1 MNAALTALENL
12 TMTGLIRH
20 MTLGLAGSLM
30 VTSAFAQNTTQ
41 PKLERRPAVTAA
53 AVASPAPAPML
64 DRATGVGLVPL
75 KGKIGEWG
83 RFEAKYGY
91 AYARGTGSSRRVYLL
106 LTAEPAADVVWRSN
120 NLEALGKWAEAK
132 QTPFVIVV
140 FDDQGLPDMM
150 VETSGDGEYRSQA
163 RSVINGLPSLEVS
176 FDINDGKRLSGRL
189 TGGDGNCDG
198 RYCDQR
204 QNFSFDVT
212 VVQ

>member
-1 MNAALTALENL
+1 
-12 TMTGLIRH
+12 MTGLIRD
-20 MTLGLAGSLM
+20 MTLGVASAALLAPA
-30 VTSAFAQNTTQ
+30 AFAQTPTQ
-41 PKLERRPAVTAA
+41 PMQDRRPAATAA
-53 AVASPAPAPML
+53 AVASPAAAPML

-106 LTAEPAADVVWRSN
+106 LTAEPAADIVWRSN

-132 QTPFVIVV
+132 QTPFVIVA
-140 FDDQGLPDMM
+140 FDDQGLPDMI

-204 QNFSFDVT
+204 QNYSFDVT
-212 VVQ
+212 VQ